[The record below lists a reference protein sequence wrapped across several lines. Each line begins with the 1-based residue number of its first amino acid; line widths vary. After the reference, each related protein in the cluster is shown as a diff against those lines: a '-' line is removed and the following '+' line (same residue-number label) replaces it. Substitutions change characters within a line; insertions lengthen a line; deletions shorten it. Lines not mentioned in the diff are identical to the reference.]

1 MKKKRDKP
9 LKDKGD
15 SFSADNPEPVIVQIQ
30 DESSLLYLSEYLAR
44 HKDLIL
50 MVLLFLAALAVR
62 IYSFKF
68 FDVIPTDGTSY
79 VETARAI
86 WRGEIN
92 GIGVY
97 GFYPVLIWVASS
109 FISDSELAGRLVSLL
124 FGSMLVIPLYLL
136 GKDVFSRSVALS
148 ACLLAIVWPPLV
160 NSSCQ
165 VITQSTHTTL
175 QLAGVYFVWRAFK
188 GYRISD
194 GCLAGLFFGLTFL
207 TRPEGILLFFVTPL
221 AFFCYRLKEITR
233 KPAFLWAYSGSFFA
247 LFAINMLLVHH
258 VTGEW
263 QLSAK
268 TDSALNDAL
277 SYYLKIP
284 DLNYIAGYEPKGY
297 LDIIR
302 DHPGFIWTNS
312 ALNLKKAW
320 EIILPAPLWILCAA
334 GFFSG
339 GYSRERNIVRVF
351 LVSTAAPI
359 AVLIVFYYISA
370 GYIEAYLPVIFLWTA
385 SGLFAIETWLK
396 SSVAGFLSSA
406 RNLVFGR
413 IPILIVASL
422 IYSVSVF
429 VPQMRKDISDSE
441 YKLEMDNGRRGEKFI
456 GLILKESLPPGKIMT
471 RWARIAFYSE
481 REWINIPL
489 GLDYDGIIKTAYDNG
504 VRFLIAD
511 CMLYENRPALGLEL
525 FEPFMDESLPKGKF
539 FNNDPA
545 ARVRSLRPFMVYKD
559 ERDVGVIVYEL
570 P

>member
-1 MKKKRDKP
+1 
-9 LKDKGD
+9 
-15 SFSADNPEPVIVQIQ
+15 
-30 DESSLLYLSEYLAR
+30 EYLAR

-136 GKDVFSRSVALS
+136 GRDIFSRSVALS

-175 QLAGVYFVWRAFK
+175 QLTGVYFVWRAFK

-194 GCLAGLFFGLTFL
+194 GCLAGFFFGLTFL
-207 TRPEGILLFFVTPL
+207 TRPEGLLLFFTTPL
-221 AFFCYRLKEITR
+221 AFFYYRLKEIAK
-233 KPAFLWAYSGSFFA
+233 KPAFLWAYSGSFLA
-247 LFAINMLLVHH
+247 LFIINLFLVHH

-277 SYYLKIP
+277 SYYLNTP
-284 DLNYIAGYEPKGY
+284 DLNYIVGYEPKGY
-297 LDIIR
+297 LDIMR
-302 DHPGFIWTNS
+302 EHPGFIWTNS

-320 EIILPAPLWILCAA
+320 ETILPIPLWILCAA

-351 LVSTAAPI
+351 LVSTAVPI
-359 AVLIVFYYISA
+359 GVLIVFYYIST
-370 GYIEAYLPVIFLWTA
+370 GYTEAYLPMIFLWTA
-385 SGLFAIETWLK
+385 SGFFAVETWLK
-396 SSVAGFLSSA
+396 RRVAGFLSSDQ
-406 RNLVFGR
+406 NLVFGR
-413 IPILIVASL
+413 IPVLIVASV
-422 IYSVSVF
+422 IYSLSVF
-429 VPQMRKDISDSE
+429 ATQIRKDISDSAHT
-441 YKLEMDNGRRGEKFI
+441 LEMENGRRGENFTA
-456 GLILKESLPPGKIMT
+456 LILHESLPPGKITT
-471 RWARIAFYSE
+471 RSSSIAFYTE

-511 CMLYENRPALGLEL
+511 CM
-525 FEPFMDESLPKGKF
+525 
-539 FNNDPA
+539 
-545 ARVRSLRPFMVYKD
+545 
-559 ERDVGVIVYEL
+559 
-570 P
+570 